1 MQNHVVFP
9 RGFAAGNTGTRY
21 YFHRLIPPQNNRR
34 AKRPEKIQTV
44 KKAILFLFLL
54 PFFAG
59 AQKTVD
65 LDKYRFSVQ
74 YRSLPLTRIDSTY
87 RTYDLSIGATRLMEP
102 LLEEMDPGQTVR
114 LEGWKKL
121 SDRGHLHV
129 EVKLGDLL
137 PGEMTVRERVVSNR
151 LANGTL
157 SSKTYYYQEVS
168 YSFEALAILSDYR
181 GMHILDEVLA
191 DRSHKGVYRSPEFPA
206 RAMAEGYFLVNA
218 LSVTRNLFR
227 ESVTRAMHR
236 LTERLNNHFG
246 FEPVTVNDMMWVIDS
261 RKHDEYG
268 PWRTAIRQASDV
280 LFSMNAST
288 PITRARD
295 ELAPV
300 IGYFEKIK
308 KEYSSN
314 NRHDRKIRYGAYYNL
329 AVLYYYLDDPQA
341 MMREAN
347 GLELNDF
354 DPGDAKGFKR
364 TATWLKDLFEQN
376 NIHTRHFPIY
386 TEDLKGPQGDGLLS
400 DTGKH

>member
-1 MQNHVVFP
+1 MKK
-9 RGFAAGNTGTRY
+9 TC
-21 YFHRLIPPQNNRR
+21 LI
-34 AKRPEKIQTV
+34 
-44 KKAILFLFLL
+44 LFLL
-54 PFFAG
+54 PLIAA

-74 YRSLPLTRIDSTY
+74 YRSLPVTRIDSTY
-87 RTYDLSIGATRLMEP
+87 RTYDVSVGSTRLMEP
-102 LLEEMDPGQTVR
+102 LLQDMDPVNTVR
-114 LEGWKKL
+114 MEGWKKL
-121 SDRGHLHV
+121 PANGHLRV

-168 YSFEALAILSDYR
+168 YSFEALAHISDHK

-191 DRSHKGVYRSPEFPA
+191 DRSHKKVYRSPEFPA

-218 LSVTRNLFR
+218 LTVTRNLFR
-227 ESVTRAMHR
+227 ESVTRSMHR
-236 LTERLNNHFG
+236 LTEQLNNHFG

-268 PWRTAIRQASDV
+268 PWRNAIRQASDV

-288 PITRARD
+288 PITGAKE
-295 ELAPV
+295 ELQPV
-300 IGYFEKIK
+300 ISYFEKIK

-341 MMREAN
+341 MMREAH

-376 NIHTRHFPIY
+376 NIYTRHFPVH